1 MATTELTPQEK
12 MALITSQLQEVLRSD
27 ILEQVVVKENRPLKI
42 YWGRLSHS
50 ISMKTAMLT
59 LPKERQQQ
67 EGRIV
72 VTLFPSK
79 SNS

>member
-42 YWGRLSHS
+42 YWGRLSL
-50 ISMKTAMLT
+50 SMSMETAMLT

-72 VTLFPSK
+72 VTLFPST